1 MAGDPVRG
9 TLVGFPQW
17 ILQQYK
23 KVTGKDDSLALAYLL
38 ERWANT
44 DPEAERYGVTLRAFR
59 LETEGAEIVRLTGS
73 GKRRSGIAEARREGS
88 DNG

>member
-23 KVTGKDDSLALAYLL
+23 KATGKDDSWALTYIL

-44 DPEAERYGVTLRAFR
+44 DPEAERYGVTIRAFR
-59 LETEGAEIVRLTGS
+59 QETEGAEIVRLMDS
-73 GKRRSGIAEARREGS
+73 GKRRSGIPEARQEGS
-88 DNG
+88 DHG

>member
-17 ILQQYK
+17 VLQQYK
-23 KVTGKDDSLALAYLL
+23 KSTGKDDSWALAYIL

-44 DPEAERYGVTLRAFR
+44 DPEAERYGVTLKAF
-59 LETEGAEIVRLTGS
+59 LQETEGAEIVRLPS
-73 GKRRSGIAEARREGS
+73 SRKKRSGIAEARREGS
-88 DNG
+88 GNG